1 MTSNSPAAHSPRPA
15 MGASRDGRI
24 VRLVLFA
31 MLMLNAAAAFLFGDR
46 IWQSWREGNIPDWVP
61 LLLPGTF
68 TAFVAVFTVDRWLM
82 VRRHRY
88 PLSRALFQVGF
99 ALVFLTLLL
108 PQQASELKQLK
119 ATETGSRGPA
129 LELLSHSDASV
140 RAAACGLLLGRYPPE
155 VYVKVQ
161 ELAHADTAPEVRTQ
175 CTQALARLHQAAQGS
190 ETR

>member
-1 MTSNSPAAHSPRPA
+1 MTSHSPAAQPSRNA
-15 MGASRDGRI
+15 LGASRDGQI

-31 MLMLNAAAAFLFGDR
+31 ILVLNAAAAFLFGDR
-46 IWQSWREGNIPDWVP
+46 IWQSWRDGNLPDWVP

-68 TAFVAVFTVDRWLM
+68 TAFVAVFIVDRWLM

-88 PLSRALFQVGF
+88 PVSRALFQVGF
-99 ALVFLTLLL
+99 ALLFLTLLL

-119 ATETGSRGPA
+119 ATEAGARGPA
-129 LELLSHSDASV
+129 LELLSHTDASV

-161 ELAHADTAPEVRTQ
+161 ELAHADGVQEVRTQ
-175 CTQALARLHQAAQGS
+175 CTEALERLHQAAQGPN
-190 ETR
+190 